1 MAKSRLEK
9 KVFEEHI
16 ISQET
21 GEIMQ
26 SKTVYK
32 AQTEPEYVKLYID
45 CILTVKGL
53 RKGLNPIFMAFLK
66 YMSYADVG
74 EESGGQI
81 IFVNKTMK
89 ELIAKQL
96 GIGLYSVDKALGE
109 LTKAGIFKRIATGTY
124 QVNPNIVGK
133 GEWKDIKNI
142 RATFDFGKKEV
153 VAEVVRAEEQAMT
166 AHQTA
171 LEERSRD
178 IIEGQLAMDGE
189 EATA

>member
-1 MAKSRLEK
+1 MAKSRLDK

>member
-1 MAKSRLEK
+1 MAKSRLDK

-178 IIEGQLAMDGE
+178 IIEGQLTMDGE

>member
-1 MAKSRLEK
+1 MAKSRLDK

-26 SKTVYK
+26 AKTVYK

-53 RKGLNPIFMAFLK
+53 RKGLNPIFVAFLK

-96 GIGLYSVDKALGE
+96 EIGLYSVDKALGE

-171 LEERSRD
+171 LEEHSRD
-178 IIEGQLAMDGE
+178 IIEGQLTMDGE